1 MGPIRAEFWLK
12 AVPLASWS
20 RRHCRKTGRASGV
33 GSIPRSKMALSV
45 IWTHAS
51 HEFVSNPSQSNTLRR
66 CWIRRRSK
74 FRDHLQDVSEE
85 ISRNGDLGHL
95 EGDITAVV
103 HHLCADLDQL
113 LFQPPHRPILDRL
126 RRSPPY

>member
-1 MGPIRAEFWLK
+1 MFDIVKDWFVTNLEWVVVQRILGVLFMTTFATVILAGIPQMGPIRAEFWLK

-51 HEFVSNPSQSNTLRR
+51 HEFVSN
-66 CWIRRRSK
+66 
-74 FRDHLQDVSEE
+74 
-85 ISRNGDLGHL
+85 
-95 EGDITAVV
+95 A
-103 HHLCADLDQL
+103 
-113 LFQPPHRPILDRL
+113 
-126 RRSPPY
+126 

>member
-1 MGPIRAEFWLK
+1 MMAYHREKIQFIFTKKANKLSGIPQMEPIRAEFWLK

-51 HEFVSNPSQSNTLRR
+51 HEFVSN
-66 CWIRRRSK
+66 
-74 FRDHLQDVSEE
+74 
-85 ISRNGDLGHL
+85 
-95 EGDITAVV
+95 A
-103 HHLCADLDQL
+103 
-113 LFQPPHRPILDRL
+113 
-126 RRSPPY
+126 